1 MPPIDSSFR
10 SRSSTG
16 APVEPQTT
24 VSKPVPP
31 AEGRTGSTMPSVAKR
46 SGVRHAP
53 LSDRGAPLAAFS
65 LVNRQYGSNAV
76 LRPSA
81 TAAERTAAFSTY
93 MDKFTNL
100 DAVSNFVIGKYA
112 RRFTEAELT
121 RYRKAFRTYALT
133 VYEYELDA
141 YRGEAVEV
149 KSSVDRS
156 ETDSIVNT
164 VIKRQDGTDMDV
176 RWRVQGKEGNY
187 KVVDVALN
195 LDGNLIWLAIEQRA
209 QFIALLDKNNGSAD
223 ALIKKIES
231 MTAELKSKSR
241 S

>member
-1 MPPIDSSFR
+1 VKTFLR
-10 SRSSTG
+10 ST
-16 APVEPQTT
+16 
-24 VSKPVPP
+24 
-31 AEGRTGSTMPSVAKR
+31 
-46 SGVRHAP
+46 
-53 LSDRGAPLAAFS
+53 LAAGFLLASALPVFADARTESYVQTNASEVLKS
-65 LVNRQYGSNAV
+65 LNNPK
-76 LRPSA
+76 L

-100 DAVSNFVIGKYA
+100 DAVSNFVIGKYS

-121 RYRKAFRTYALT
+121 RYRKAFRTYALA

-141 YRGEAVEV
+141 YRGEAVV
-149 KSSVDRS
+149 VRNSVDRS

-176 RWRVQGKEGNY
+176 RWRVQGKEGSY

-223 ALIKKIES
+223 GLIRKIDS
-231 MTAELKSKSR
+231 MTSDLKSKTR